1 MDRFVH
7 TRPRHLC
14 CLPCIMNVAMRH
26 VEAFEIFTTEH
37 DQAQVLT
44 FVAVNKVYSNMHMYM
59 KGL

>member
-1 MDRFVH
+1 
-7 TRPRHLC
+7 
-14 CLPCIMNVAMRH
+14 MNVAMRH